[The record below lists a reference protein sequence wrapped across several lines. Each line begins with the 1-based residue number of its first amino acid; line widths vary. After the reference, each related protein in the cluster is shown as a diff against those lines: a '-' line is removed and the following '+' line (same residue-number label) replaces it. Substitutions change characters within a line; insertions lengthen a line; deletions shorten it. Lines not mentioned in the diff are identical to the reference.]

1 MIHQILRQIILVRL
15 VRPHRAQVKGM
26 RAIEARQGVEVGKTF
41 LQGDDASF
49 VLL

>member
-1 MIHQILRQIILVRL
+1 MIHQIILVRL
-15 VRPHRAQVKGM
+15 VRPHRAQSKGM
-26 RAIEARQGVEVGKTF
+26 SAIGARQRVEVEKTF